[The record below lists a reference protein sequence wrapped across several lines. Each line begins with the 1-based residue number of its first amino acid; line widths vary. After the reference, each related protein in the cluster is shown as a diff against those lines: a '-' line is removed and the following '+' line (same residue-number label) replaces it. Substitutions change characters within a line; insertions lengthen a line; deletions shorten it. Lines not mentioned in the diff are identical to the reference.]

1 MSLLKSLGKNPSGK
15 RLERIVQS
23 PNYKNNAFQNLSHT
37 DQLSKDTSYVKIMKD
52 QMNKSK
58 HVEPKKVLPFV
69 KTDLNSIE
77 AEEPTIVWFGHS
89 SYLLKINGK
98 TILVDPVFSGN
109 ASPFSFMIKAFK
121 GADEYKAEHM
131 PIIDLLL
138 LTHDHYDHLDYKTLK
153 QLRSKI
159 KQIYCPLGV
168 GSHLEHWGFEESRI
182 TELDWWETCSF
193 SNGIEITAAPARHY
207 TGRTMVRSKM
217 LWASYILKTK
227 SHSIYLG
234 GDSGYDTHFKKIGD
248 QYGPFDIAL
257 LESGQYN
264 TSWPNIHM
272 MPEETVQASIDL
284 KANVLFP
291 IHWAKFALA
300 MHDWDEPI
308 KRVLKKAEELSVKVT
323 TPMIGEPLMISKF
336 HETKFWWEM

>member
-1 MSLLKSLGKNPSGK
+1 MSLIKSLGKNPSGK
-15 RLERIVQS
+15 RLERIKQS
-23 PNYKNNAFQNLSHT
+23 PNYKNNAFQNLSYT
-37 DQLSKDTSYVKIMKD
+37 DQLSKDTSYAKIMKD
-52 QMNKSK
+52 NFNKSK
-58 HVEPKKVLPFV
+58 NAEPNKVLPFV
-69 KTDLNSIE
+69 KTDLHAIN
-77 AEEPTIVWFGHS
+77 AEEPVIVWFGHS

-121 GADEYKAEHM
+121 GADEYKVEHM
-131 PIIDLLL
+131 PKIDLLL

-153 QLRSKI
+153 LLRAKI

-182 TELDWWETCSF
+182 TELDWWETSSF
-193 SNGIEITAAPARHY
+193 ANDIEITAAPARHY
-207 TGRTMVRSKM
+207 TGRAMTRSKM
-217 LWASYILKTK
+217 LWASYVLKTK
-227 SHSIYLG
+227 THSIYLG
-234 GDSGYDTHFKKIGD
+234 GDSGYDAHFKMIGE

-272 MPEETVQASIDL
+272 MPEETVRASIDL
-284 KANVLFP
+284 KATVLFP
-291 IHWAKFALA
+291 IHWGKFALA

-323 TPMIGEPLMISKF
+323 TPMIGEALIISKYS
-336 HETKFWWEM
+336 ETKVWW